1 MLRGASPVMPVAPA
15 PGGIGL
21 RHYGLLGF
29 LAFPFAIM
37 QGPGLAILPNLYAQ
51 RFSLDLASLGAALLV
66 VKLVFDAA
74 LNPVIGY
81 LSDRTPGPAGRRKP
95 WIVAGVA
102 LSVMGVYRLYVPPAD
117 ASLEYLLIW
126 ISVVTAGWT
135 VLDVAYTAWS
145 AELTHDY
152 DARSRI
158 AFTRQLFNN
167 LGLLALGFTP
177 LMFSRENAMDFD
189 VLRAAAVFSMVAMP
203 LVTLLTVLLVP
214 QGDSHRPQAGVNPL
228 RSLLHTLGN
237 RPFQWF
243 CAYSV
248 VTYLAMGSASAMF
261 FLFFS
266 SYLKLGSHFTLV
278 LVNSMFW
285 ALVSVPLW
293 SRLILRVSKQAVVV
307 GGSVVMIL
315 SMLMAHIIDPG
326 PRALPLYMLMDASWY
341 VALMAIESGLR
352 AMLGD
357 IVDFGQLKSGEQRAG
372 EFAAVWSLVTK
383 GALAAGTAVAYQV
396 VARFGFDPAA
406 ATITPEG
413 VTGMKLSMGA
423 LPATLMLPALALAF
437 AYPLTRARAV
447 VVRRSLE
454 RRADRAER
462 NTAESAG

>member
-1 MLRGASPVMPVAPA
+1 MPVAPVQ
-15 PGGIGL
+15 GVIGL

-66 VKLVFDAA
+66 VKLAFDAA
-74 LNPVIGY
+74 LNPVIGF

-102 LSVMGVYRLYVPPAD
+102 LSVVGVYRLYVPPAD
-117 ASLEYLLIW
+117 ASLEYLVIW

-135 VLDVAYTAWS
+135 VLDVGYTAWS

-167 LGLLALGFTP
+167 LGLLALAFAP
-177 LMFSRENAMDFD
+177 LVFSRESAMDFD
-189 VLRAAAVFSMVAMP
+189 VLRVAAVFSMVAMP

-214 QGDSHRPQAGVNPL
+214 QGDSHVPQASMNPIRSFMQTL
-228 RSLLHTLGN
+228 RN

-243 CAYSV
+243 CACSFM
-248 VTYLAMGSASAMF
+248 TFLAMGSAGAMF

-285 ALVSVPLW
+285 ALVSVPVW
-293 SRLILRVSKQAVVV
+293 SRLILRVSKQSVVV
-307 GGSVVMIL
+307 GGSLVMIF
-315 SMLMAHIIDPG
+315 SMLLAHLIDPG

-357 IVDFGQLKSGEQRAG
+357 IVDFEQLKTGEQRAG
-372 EFAAVWSLVTK
+372 EFTAAWSLVTK
-383 GALAAGTAVAYQV
+383 GALAAGVAIAYQL

-406 ATITPEG
+406 ENITSEG
-413 VTGMKLSMGA
+413 VTGIKLSMGA

-437 AYPLTRARAV
+437 AFPLTRARAAV
-447 VVRRSLE
+447 VQRSLE
-454 RRADRAER
+454 RRADRVAR
-462 NTAESAG
+462 KMARGAA